1 MNPQFGP
8 SLGQALQNYRQ
19 TRNQGFGDFQRPQ
32 PMGGGIMGGQQPQQR
47 PVQQFGQMQR
57 PGLAGMNFG
66 RQPGSF

>member
-32 PMGGGIMGGQQPQQR
+32 PMGGGIMGGQQPQQS
-47 PVQQFGQMQR
+47 PV
-57 PGLAGMNFG
+57 
-66 RQPGSF
+66 